1 MAQGRL
7 QTQTTSAREIA
18 DLFTV
23 AERGLRDAQAT
34 VISTDLRFSA
44 AYDAALTLATVVL
57 RCVGYRTRG
66 VAHHATTFESL
77 PFAMGE
83 QMEVRADL
91 FEACR
96 MKRNVTHYRRAGE
109 VTLQEVEELLAVAVA
124 FKGEVAA
131 WVEAHYPQYL
141 PH

>member
-1 MAQGRL
+1 
-7 QTQTTSAREIA
+7 
-18 DLFTV
+18 V
-23 AERGLRDAQAT
+23 AERGLTDAQAT

-44 AYDAALTLATVVL
+44 AYDAALTLATVAL

-66 VAHHATTFESL
+66 VAHHATTFEAL
-77 PFAMGE
+77 PLVMGNKM
-83 QMEVRADL
+83 QAQADL

-109 VTLQEVEELLAVAVA
+109 ISLQEVEELLAAVVA
-124 FKGEVAA
+124 FKDDVREWAG
-131 WVEAHYPQYL
+131 AHYPQYI